1 MKLII
6 ILTFIAFP
14 LAAFAKT
21 YPILEQDITESAKL
35 YSQSEEFRQKVD
47 EWTNKKRDEILN
59 YGGITLPKSSDNKT
73 YDVSYSYTLE
83 QDIPRVD
90 RDGNVT
96 GVLYPKGYKFN
107 PLLYLT
113 YAPPPL
119 IVFNPCDQSER
130 DFVEDYIKSNNL
142 YNRMLVSTGCRLK
155 DIKGYGEFVYPLD
168 KRMVDKFKLLSTVSI
183 VSVDIQKGV
192 FHVQIFKTVKSK

>member
-6 ILTFIAFP
+6 ILAFMTFP
-14 LAAFAKT
+14 LTIFAKT
-21 YPILEQDITESAKL
+21 YPILESDITESAKA
-35 YSQSEEFRQKVD
+35 YSESEEFKQKVD

-59 YGGITLPKSSDNKT
+59 YGGITLPKASDNKT
-73 YDVSYSYTLE
+73 YDVNYSYTLE

-90 RDGNVT
+90 RNGNVT

-130 DFVEDYIKSNNL
+130 NFVEDYIKSKGL

-168 KRMVDKFKLLSTVSI
+168 KRMVDKFKLVLTVSI
-183 VSVDIQKGV
+183 ISVDIQKGV
-192 FHVQIFKTVKSK
+192 FHVQIFKPADNK